1 MNQFDLQ
8 QLLDRELKQLPL
20 PKAPEALLPKVLA
33 VTVHQAPSGSYGA
46 WLAWPRAWQL
56 ASAAALVVFA
66 TGAWMLLQIVHPA
79 DLVWR
84 AVGAAPVRVAGLVQ
98 NATDAATVG
107 RVFWEVLLKPIATY
121 MSALAISFALACAL
135 LWTAVERLALGGA
148 SER

>member
-1 MNQFDLQ
+1 MNQIDLQ

-20 PKAPEALLPKVLA
+20 PRAPEALLSKVLA
-33 VTVHQAPSGSYGA
+33 ATVHQAPSSSYGA

-56 ASAAALVVFA
+56 ASAAALVALA
-66 TGAWMLLQIVHPA
+66 TGAWMLMQFVHPG
-79 DLVWR
+79 DLLWR
-84 AVGAAPVRVAGLVQ
+84 AAGAAPARVAGAVQ
-98 NATDAATVG
+98 NATDAATVV

-121 MSALAISFALACAL
+121 VSVLAISFALACAV